1 MDVAIGQAR
10 TLDDPAW
17 RAALAALAD
26 WRTDW
31 TTVPAKVKAIYT
43 GKFSDHARQVVNA
56 TFNYYSNGVFPGE
69 AVVPRHWPPLVVSQT
84 ADERKHS
91 KNDPGIIG

>member
-10 TLDDPAW
+10 TLDDPGW

-31 TTVPAKVKAIYT
+31 TTVPANVKAIYT
-43 GKFSDHARQVVNA
+43 GKFSDHAKQMIDA
-56 TFNYYSNGVFPGE
+56 TFKYYSSGVFPEE
-69 AVVPRHWPPLVVSQT
+69 AVVSRHWPPLVVSQT
-84 ADERKHS
+84 ADERS
-91 KNDPGIIG
+91 DGKNDPGIIG